1 MEIVEGSVFR
11 RESTEVRKS
20 ETVVEKVKKQRTII
34 CEFDTPRDLD
44 IQPFLEG
51 SKRLRQAGVDAITM
65 ADNSLASS
73 RVSNLALGA
82 ILKKQHSIEPL
93 VHITCRDRNLLG
105 QQSHLMGLH
114 ALGIH
119 QILIVSGDPP
129 KMGDLPESSP
139 VFDVTSFEL
148 IRKVKELN
156 EGTSFSGKEFR
167 QRSSFIVGTAFNP
180 HVRKIEVA
188 IRRLEKKIEAGADF
202 VMTQPIYDEQGIEK
216 LYQATKH
223 LPIPVFVG
231 IMPIISLKNALFL
244 HHEVPGIKIA
254 DHIFQRMS
262 NGKNREEERRIGVEI
277 TEELLDVAC
286 KKFNGIYLITPFD
299 YWEITQALTRYIREK
314 DLANA
319 I

>member
-1 MEIVEGSVFR
+1 MRGN
-11 RESTEVRKS
+11 T
-20 ETVVEKVKKQRTII
+20 ETVVEKVKRQRTII

-51 SKRLRQAGVDAITM
+51 SKRLQQAGVDAITM
-65 ADNSLASS
+65 ADNSLASP

-82 ILKKQHSIEPL
+82 ILKTQLSIEPL

-114 ALGIH
+114 VLGIR
-119 QILIVSGDPP
+119 QILIVSGDSP
-129 KMGDLPESSP
+129 KLGDLPESSP

-156 EGTSFSGKEFR
+156 EGIAFSGKHFR
-167 QRSSFIVGTAFNP
+167 HSASFVIGAAFNP
-180 HVRKIEVA
+180 HVRKIESA

-216 LYQATKH
+216 LYHVTKH
-223 LPIPVFVG
+223 LPVPIFIG
-231 IMPIISLKNALFL
+231 MMPITSLKNALFL
-244 HHEVPGIKIA
+244 HREVPGIKIA
-254 DHIFQRMS
+254 DTIFQRIAK
-262 NGKNREEERRIGVEI
+262 GKNREEERKIGLQI
-277 TEELLDVAC
+277 AKELLDVAC
-286 KKFNGIYLITPFD
+286 ERFNGIYLITPFH
-299 YWEITQALTRYIREK
+299 YWEMTEALTRYIRKK